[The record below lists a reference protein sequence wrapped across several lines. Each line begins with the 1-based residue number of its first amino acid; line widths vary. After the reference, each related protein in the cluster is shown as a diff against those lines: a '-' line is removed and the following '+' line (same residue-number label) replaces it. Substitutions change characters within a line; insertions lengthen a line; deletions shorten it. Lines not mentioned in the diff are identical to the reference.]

1 MSIGLGTHRRGTDI
15 FYPGVRL
22 TLFSI
27 KSVVFA
33 VFFRFNNAKHFKKK
47 EYTRLGVSP

>member
-1 MSIGLGTHRRGTDI
+1 
-15 FYPGVRL
+15 
-22 TLFSI
+22 
-27 KSVVFA
+27 VFA